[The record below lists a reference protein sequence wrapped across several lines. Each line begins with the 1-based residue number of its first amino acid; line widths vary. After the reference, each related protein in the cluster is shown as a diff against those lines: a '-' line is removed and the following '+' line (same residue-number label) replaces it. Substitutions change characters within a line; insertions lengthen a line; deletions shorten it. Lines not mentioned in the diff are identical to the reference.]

1 MNSRSDTPCFNCNN
15 RQMGCHSSCDLY
27 LKWKAVKDKERK
39 DRYEAIMKEEA
50 IRTVH
55 IAKWKNRKKKR

>member
-1 MNSRSDTPCFNCNN
+1 
-15 RQMGCHSSCDLY
+15 MGCHSSCDLY